1 MTEDLFR
8 HNSYLREC
16 DAVVTAIDDDAIV
29 IDRTVFYP
37 LGGGQPGDTGTIRWN
52 GGSATIVD
60 TRYGD
65 GGAIRHIVADDDE
78 KPKIGDEVQAELDWD
93 RRYRHMR
100 MHTALHLLGSVLHYG
115 VTGGSISAEKSRLDF
130 DMQDAVD
137 KEEVS
142 KALTAL
148 VDGNHAV
155 SCRWISDEELAAQPE
170 LVRTLS
176 VQPPKGGGKV
186 RLLEIE
192 GVDLQPCG
200 GTHLN
205 STGEV
210 GQVRIGKV
218 QNKGKHNRRFNIHLD
233 D

>member
-1 MTEDLFR
+1 VTEDLFR
-8 HNSYLREC
+8 HDSYLREC

-115 VTGGSISAEKSRLDF
+115 VTGGSISADKSRLDF

-142 KALTAL
+142 NALTAL

-176 VQPPKGGGKV
+176 VQPPKGAGKV

-218 QNKGKHNRRFNIHLD
+218 ENKGKHNRRFNIHLD